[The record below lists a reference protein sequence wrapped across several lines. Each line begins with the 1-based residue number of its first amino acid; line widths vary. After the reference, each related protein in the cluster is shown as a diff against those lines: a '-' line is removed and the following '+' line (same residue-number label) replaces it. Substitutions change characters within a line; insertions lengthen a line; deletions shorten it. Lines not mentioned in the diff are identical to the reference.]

1 MDERVRVFKKE
12 IRIIEES
19 RGGRIE
25 KVIGVWVNDEEVRRG
40 KKLERNRRF
49 EQKAKRRDGI

>member
-1 MDERVRVFKKE
+1 MDKRVRVFKKE